1 MQEINMRL
9 VLDSDGFRGELR
21 DAQGNVLQFGQAADQ
36 AGTTAAKGLKRTE
49 DQARQTTGAINTV
62 RGAIAEFG
70 RGVAQGIGQE
80 VARAIRQLPQLA
92 TQSINLADQLS
103 KMSQKVGVSIE
114 SLSTLGYAA
123 DRSGVGLE
131 PLQGAMVRLAV
142 NASEAARGTGESRAA
157 FDQLGISVTDNNG
170 RLKSADT
177 LLREVAQGISQLGGG
192 VEKTDLAVK
201 LFGRTGAELIPLL
214 DQGAEGIAALEE
226 RARSLGLELDANTGR
241 SAEQFNDLLA
251 DLGSLGTGVGNELA
265 RQLLPSMTQLVSQF
279 VDASREGDGLK
290 SVATA
295 IADVLRVLAA
305 AAFVAKAGIE
315 AVVNI
320 VAASID
326 VMDAGARSAYAFAQ
340 NYTLWGLVLPKSAED
355 SKNLGQILDELKN
368 RTDAA
373 TSAAGGGLSMA
384 LSGLTDKFEA
394 LFNPSQAAAEGI
406 TNTASSAEHASI
418 ALTNLQAGLSQQA
431 AQLEQQVATFGKG
444 RAGALEYAQGLEIA
458 KAATMADTAE
468 REKYVAGV
476 KAAFEPLLANARAL
490 DAMQAAQK
498 RTQETQRAAQRDQRE
513 LSREVERATTAQLKF
528 KDELLQM
535 EAALAGPVRA
545 AQIDYERRLED
556 LDRRLEAGEIELLDY
571 YRALELVEQGYNR
584 TSQAAQEQEDVI
596 GRLSRE
602 YAEQARLAGLSTDQ
616 RRIEISVAQA
626 LAAEEQNLTK
636 LTEEQ
641 REAKIALIRATVE
654 AGEQSVIAAEL
665 SRDAANT
672 GAQAWQDFA
681 DGLVDAFAKG
691 SDGVKAY
698 FKRLLQDLLR
708 QWASSALLRA
718 MGSFFGGNA
727 GLTTANAQGGGLS
740 QLAAMFMGGGG
751 GGSGGGGGMNWI
763 STIASLFGGG
773 GGSSGAGGIAGMFG
787 GASTGTATGFWS
799 SIGSYFGIGSGAAS
813 GTGAAASGA
822 SSAATSS
829 MAIPI
834 IGWIIAGMLANEAA
848 FAGGW
853 RGNSTTGPGPEL
865 NSAMAM
871 PGGPQTG
878 DQILQAMGFNE
889 RWASLIS
896 GSALHTRLWGRRQPV
911 VTGADSEYAFGPEGV
926 SGSSTLDVYRRGGY
940 FRSSRRYQETTELP
954 EEGLETARGI
964 FDDLSSVIAESARR
978 LRAEAPAMLAA
989 SLRVVQEMDNKGRHE
1004 ATRFFV
1010 DLLGRS
1016 WEAADDGEAVAR
1028 LQAEAILHTIDSV
1041 MGNVVPAVAAASGDA
1056 IAAGVQQGAA
1066 GAGAEAFGEYAEMLM
1081 KSTAAAASQAMQG
1094 EASAIAERWRS
1105 DTAALAQGAEFLL
1118 AVTSD
1123 IRSGFDLLGTGT
1135 LTPIINLLDDVA
1147 IRGETMADTYAR
1159 VVGSTQLLEQA
1170 LGLSGVTLDKTREEF
1185 VRFAVGIADAAGG
1198 LERAAALWQG
1208 YRDSFFSVMEQ
1219 LELAL
1224 AQSREGTG
1232 REFSDIGLDVADF
1245 QGDEGRRRFRELFE
1259 SALPTLSEEAIVQW
1273 LEAGNALGA
1282 LLGLEAQRT
1291 AILAEQQAALL
1302 AYQAEVQELR
1312 DELESTGM
1320 STFARE
1326 MQAISRWTSDA
1337 TDSLNAAARAA
1348 GMQAAAEEDLALVH
1362 QVAAQ
1367 RAAAAI
1373 ARLREAAA
1381 DLVTQLY
1388 GSPLDQINA
1397 QIAAIE
1403 AAQQTS
1409 TSNQVGAIEQV
1420 GAAARGVYEAQLSA
1434 LQNIRQWLD
1443 SQLLGDLSSL
1453 TPEQRLTEARRQFD
1467 EAAAAAAGGDV
1478 EALQRM
1484 TQLADALLREERSFS
1499 ASGPQWGETE
1509 AYVRQRMAELAGMQ
1523 LAQPPLGGP
1532 GSSAGGGGSVTS
1544 AVVSPELQ
1552 ALYEQRDALLN
1563 AQLEQQRAAMLRELG
1578 SLVRELIQATGEP
1591 LSEVAQTIGLNL
1603 TALAGDLGIQLDE
1616 LSAETALSLTA
1627 LARQLGVDV
1636 AELAANVGV
1645 ELGALG
1651 DRQSLLNQA
1660 LDQTLE
1666 GVPADLREQLSGP
1679 LEAIRNA
1686 TSEADA
1692 TAAVEAAENAIRA
1705 MPAGVRD
1712 LLAPFFEGIGPA
1724 PIISELTT
1732 LRDINSTAAAQLSE
1746 LSSIRQA
1753 IEAIGRNLPDVESG
1767 LASFDV
1773 GTAYVPRTGP
1783 ALIHQGET
1791 ILPAAVADFA
1801 RRSGLTIGAPSVG
1814 DSAAVVAELRALR
1827 QDSAAS
1833 QRTLAQLIESMER
1846 AQRDTA
1852 DLLAAEQRR
1861 AYDRIGMRA

>member
-21 DAQGNVLQFGQAADQ
+21 DARGNVLQFGQAADQ

-92 TQSINLADQLS
+92 MQSINLADQLS

-131 PLQGAMVRLAV
+131 QLQGAMVRLAV

-513 LSREVERATTAQLKF
+513 LSRELERATTAQLKF

-545 AQIDYERRLED
+545 AQIDYERRLQD
-556 LDRRLEAGEIELLDY
+556 LDRRLDAGEIQLLDY

-584 TSQAAQEQEDVI
+584 TSSAARESEDVV

-602 YAEQARLAGLSTDQ
+602 YSEQARLAGLSTDQ
-616 RRIEISVAQA
+616 RRIETAVTQA
-626 LAAEEQNLTK
+626 LSAEQQNLTN
-636 LTEEQ
+636 LTIEQ

-665 SRDAANT
+665 SRDAANM

-681 DGLVDAFAKG
+681 EGLVDAFSKG
-691 SDGVKAY
+691 GDGVKAY

-708 QWASSALLRA
+708 QWASSALLRSMA
-718 MGSFFGGNA
+718 SFFGGSMP
-727 GLTTANAQGGGLS
+727 GLS
-740 QLAAMFMGGGG
+740 AAATGGNGYVSQLSAMFGGGG
-751 GGSGGGGGMNWI
+751 GGSG
-763 STIASLFGGG
+763 L
-773 GGSSGAGGIAGMFG
+773 GGSGYGSMVNSGLSWLGNSPAAQQALGYAPYAAAAGGAYYGLTNRGGSTGSGGSIAAGAAYGYAGYALGTVATGALLGAGAG
-787 GASTGTATGFWS
+787 AATGV
-799 SIGSYFGIGSGAAS
+799 A
-813 GTGAAASGA
+813 GAAAGGA
-822 SSAATSS
+822 LAGGAGAAA
-829 MAIPI
+829 AIPVV
-834 IGWIIAGMLANEAA
+834 GWIVAALALIDAFSGGKLFGTRYKPDEMTTSIGIEGGEAFTESSLTEVRNRSLFRGRQWRNSTLTDSPEAVQAAQALFDAADQTQQMVGQRLRGQANELMDVAI
-848 FAGGW
+848 
-853 RGNSTTGPGPEL
+853 RS
-865 NSAMAM
+865 
-871 PGGPQTG
+871 
-878 DQILQAMGFNE
+878 
-889 RWASLIS
+889 
-896 GSALHTRLWGRRQPV
+896 
-911 VTGADSEYAFGPEGV
+911 VTDFDS
-926 SGSSTLDVYRRGGY
+926 
-940 FRSSRRYQETTELP
+940 
-954 EEGLETARGI
+954 
-964 FDDLSSVIAESARR
+964 
-978 LRAEAPAMLAA
+978 
-989 SLRVVQEMDNKGRHE
+989 KGRP
-1004 ATRFFV
+1004 TTTKIFV
-1010 DLLGRS
+1010 DLLGRTFE
-1016 WEAADDGEAVAR
+1016 EASQELAGQR
-1028 LQAEAILHTIDSV
+1028 ISAEFIIDAIDQI
-1041 MGNVVPAVAAASGDA
+1041 MGNVVPAVAASTANAARDGVEQGIGGSGTFDQ
-1056 IAAGVQQGAA
+1056 V
-1066 GAGAEAFGEYAEMLM
+1066 GEYAATVI
-1081 KSTAAAASQAMQG
+1081 KSATAAVQG
-1094 EASAIAERWRS
+1094 EASALAERWRG
-1105 DTAALAQGAEFLL
+1105 DAEQLLAGAQFLL
-1118 AVTSD
+1118 DVASD
-1123 IRSGFDLLGTGT
+1123 IRNGFDLLETGT
-1135 LTPIINLLDDVA
+1135 LTPVLELVEELA
-1147 IRGETMADTYAR
+1147 VGGETLGQTYAR
-1159 VVGSTQLLEQA
+1159 LAGATQLLEQS

-1185 VRFAVGIADAAGG
+1185 VRFATGIAEAAGG

-1208 YRDSFFSVMEQ
+1208 FRDNFYTVVEQ
-1219 LELAL
+1219 LDFNLL
-1224 AQSREGTG
+1224 SAQQATG

-1245 QGDEGRRRFRELFE
+1245 QGEEGRRRYRELFE
-1259 SALPTLSEEAIVQW
+1259 SVLPTLSEEAVVQW